1 MKLSA
6 RNQIKGTITSVQ
18 AGAVNGIVKM
28 AFGKN
33 TVSSTISMS
42 AIEELGLVEGKEAIA
57 VVKATEAMVAVGE
70 VGRISARN
78 IWKGT
83 VVEVK
88 DGAVNGI
95 VKIDV
100 DGIVLSCTIS
110 MSAIADLEL
119 AAGKKASVVVKST
132 SVMMMVED

>member
-28 AFGKN
+28 SFGKN

-42 AIEELGLVEGKEAIA
+42 AIEELGLVKGKEAIA
-57 VVKATEAMVAVGE
+57 IVKATEAMVAVGE

-100 DGIVLSCTIS
+100 DGNVLSCTIS

-119 AAGKKASVVVKST
+119 AAGKEASVIVKST

>member
-28 AFGKN
+28 TFGKN

-57 VVKATEAMVAVGE
+57 IVKATEAMVAVGE

-110 MSAIADLEL
+110 MNAIADLEL
-119 AAGKKASVVVKST
+119 AAGKEASVIVKST